1 MLRIAGKTAVAIGLT
16 FFVDILEWPGGV
28 KNRNFYLKKFFFNFF
43 LRATAG
49 PSVSIH
55 KGTILDV
62 FTER

>member
-16 FFVDILEWPGGV
+16 FFVDTHEWPGGV
-28 KNRNFYLKKFFFNFF
+28 KKSKFLFKNLKKKIF

-49 PSVSIH
+49 PSASIY

>member
-16 FFVDILEWPGGV
+16 FFVDTHEWPEGL
-28 KNRNFYLKKFFFNFF
+28 KNRNFHFKIFKKKFF

-49 PSVSIH
+49 PSASIY